1 MGRILSVV
9 PVLNLMHEII
19 NKSGGDATKT
29 IASDVVLDKGQVAD
43 RLKIS
48 LRTLETWMA
57 EGDIPFWRRKKL
69 VRFYWPDVEAHLRR
83 RFGVG
88 YPPGVTSR

>member
-1 MGRILSVV
+1 MDENILE
-9 PVLNLMHEII
+9 N
-19 NKSGGDATKT
+19 GATKPH
-29 IASDVVLDKGQVAD
+29 SPDDVLTKAQVAE
-43 RLKIS
+43 RLNIS

-88 YPPGVTSR
+88 YPRGVSLR